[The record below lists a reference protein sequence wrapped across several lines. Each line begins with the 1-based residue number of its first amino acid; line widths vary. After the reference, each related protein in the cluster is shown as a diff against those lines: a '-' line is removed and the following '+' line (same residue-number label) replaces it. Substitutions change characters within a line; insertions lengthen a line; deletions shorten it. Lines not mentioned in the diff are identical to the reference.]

1 VEEEDLM
8 TTLER
13 SRTRRPAFPAIAKT
27 QFLIAR
33 RTPALLGA
41 TIALPVLL
49 YLVLGTSNRNA
60 TVHGV
65 PWTAYSL
72 AGLGAYSAGSIMVFN
87 FGVSLAME
95 RGRKVDV
102 LFRASPM
109 RPASYFLAKTLVA
122 LTVAAVALV
131 FLAAV
136 ALLVNRHGLSAAI
149 VANLLVRL
157 LLGSIPFLALGML
170 IGYLAGPDAASAV
183 ASLSYLLLSFCS
195 GLFIP
200 LSQLPHGVRDV
211 ARFLPTYH
219 FAQLAW
225 GALGASDETTAAS
238 IGWLLGWTVFF
249 FGAAYRR
256 YARDQARRFG

>member
-1 VEEEDLM
+1 VEEEEAVM
-8 TTLER
+8 TALER
-13 SRTRRPAFPAIAKT
+13 PRPARLAFPAIART
-27 QFLIAR
+27 QFLIAW

-41 TIALPVLL
+41 TVALPVLL

-60 TVHGV
+60 TVHGI

-72 AGLGAYSAGSIMVFN
+72 AGLGAYSAG
-87 FGVSLAME
+87 GVALAME

-122 LTVAAVALV
+122 LTVAAFSLILLEAVALV
-131 FLAAV
+131 
-136 ALLVNRHGLSAAI
+136 VNRDGLSAAI
-149 VANLLVRL
+149 AASLLLRL
-157 LLGSIPFLALGML
+157 LLGSIPFLGLGML
-170 IGYLAGPDAASAV
+170 IGYLAGPDAASAA

-256 YARDQARRFG
+256 YARDQAKRFG

>member
-1 VEEEDLM
+1 VEEEDVM

-13 SRTRRPAFPAIAKT
+13 PRRGHLAFPAIAKT

-41 TIALPVLL
+41 TVALPVLL
-49 YLVLGTSNRNA
+49 YLLLGTSNRDA

-87 FGVSLAME
+87 FGVILAME
-95 RGRKVDV
+95 RGRKIDV

-122 LTVAAVALV
+122 LTVAAVALALLV
-131 FLAAV
+131 AV
-136 ALLVNRHGLSAAI
+136 ALLVNHAGLSEAI
-149 VANLLVRL
+149 VTNLLVRL
-157 LLGSIPFLALGML
+157 LLGSIPFLGLGML
-170 IGYLAGPDAASAV
+170 IGYLAGPDGASAV

-195 GLFIP
+195 GLFLP
-200 LSQLPHGVRDV
+200 LSQLPHAFRDV

-225 GALGASDETTAAS
+225 GAIGAADETTAAS
-238 IGWLLGWTVFF
+238 AGWLLGWTVFLF
-249 FGAAYRR
+249 AAAYGR
-256 YARDQARRFG
+256 YSRDQEKRFG